1 MQANCPLCTH
11 PSGVDSSPTRGLPA
25 RLTEDRFVGGMPAVS
40 GRRQTAASPAH
51 GSGSALVLRRNP
63 DHAALRIGEDAGL
76 PVVRFPLERTAD
88 AHRAVEAGTT
98 GKILI
103 DVGA

>member
-1 MQANCPLCTH
+1 MPLDVRSSMTKNLVWRFLLTYTA
-11 PSGVDSSPTRGLPA
+11 PDAAKAAAVAGV
-25 RLTEDRFVGGMPAVS
+25 
-40 GRRQTAASPAH
+40 TAAVGA
-51 GSGSALVLRRNP
+51 G
-63 DHAALRIGEDAGL
+63 ALRIGEDAGL

-88 AHRAVEAGTT
+88 AHRAVEQGTT